1 MGAKTMNKYTAVPE
15 VDGLFWYFEQDAPE
29 PRPVN
34 IDQARWGKCFKSFN
48 GAQQSWLRDGEYLLG
63 PQPAPAA
70 Q

>member
-1 MGAKTMNKYTAVPE
+1 MGGKSIDKFTDLPE
-15 VDGLFWYFEQDAPE
+15 VDGLFWYFEKGVED
-29 PRPVN
+29 PRPVM